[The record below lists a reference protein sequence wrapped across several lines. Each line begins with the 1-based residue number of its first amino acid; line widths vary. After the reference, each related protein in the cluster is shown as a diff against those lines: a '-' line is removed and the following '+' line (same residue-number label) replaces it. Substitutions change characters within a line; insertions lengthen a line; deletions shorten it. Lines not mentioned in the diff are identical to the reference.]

1 MDLIVTHTADAKQV
15 RRFPPPERQSSS
27 FSAAPQFFWNLFFRS
42 KWLESLLIYRGLE
55 IKYNLKSRLNISS
68 EQYLNF
74 SYMSATMQTI
84 LQKRKKKQK
93 QHLPAFRKIKLS
105 IHTFNHAKRDNKKKR
120 EKPFSILYIVIS
132 VLEHSCA
139 PSGVVYI
146 NIAQL
151 K

>member
-1 MDLIVTHTADAKQV
+1 MRANHANN
-15 RRFPPPERQSSS
+15 P
-27 FSAAPQFFWNLFFRS
+27 
-42 KWLESLLIYRGLE
+42 
-55 IKYNLKSRLNISS
+55 
-68 EQYLNF
+68 
-74 SYMSATMQTI
+74 
-84 LQKRKKKQK
+84 RKKKK
-93 QHLPAFRKIKLS
+93 KTAAASHLPALRKIKLS
-105 IHTFNHAKRDNKKKR
+105 IHTFNHAKRDNKKKS

>member
-1 MDLIVTHTADAKQV
+1 
-15 RRFPPPERQSSS
+15 
-27 FSAAPQFFWNLFFRS
+27 
-42 KWLESLLIYRGLE
+42 
-55 IKYNLKSRLNISS
+55 
-68 EQYLNF
+68 
-74 SYMSATMQTI
+74 MQTI
-84 LQKRKKKQK
+84 LQKQEEKKKTAAAL
-93 QHLPAFRKIKLS
+93 HLPALRKIKLS

-120 EKPFSILYIVIS
+120 SEKPFSILYIVIS